1 MDKISKLIEEGEKL
15 LKSNPYDEGHDLTHH
30 QNVWENAQ
38 DIAKNINIPYDKN
51 TLHIASIWH
60 DVVTT
65 EIKDRNFKDR
75 NKITE
80 KTCIYLGNLMRTE
93 ELTENLIE
101 RTILAIRYHDTKSKP
116 VNTEGKI
123 LYDADKL
130 EMLNVNRWKRILG
143 AIKKGSM
150 PKIKLMLYKK
160 FGKYWLKRLKSKYN
174 FDYTRRL
181 HDNKVK
187 LLLNNQEAQTMAKE
201 LGEDLKSI
209 LSG

>member
-1 MDKISKLIEEGEKL
+1 MDKFLKIIVVGERF

-30 QNVWENAQ
+30 QNVWKNAQ

-51 TLHIASIWH
+51 ALYISSIWH

-65 EIKDRNFKDR
+65 NIKDRNFKDR

-80 KTCIYLGNLMRTE
+80 KTCQYLENLMKAE
-93 ELTENLIE
+93 GLKEDLIE
-101 RTILAIRYHDTKSKP
+101 KTIMAIRYHDTKSKP

-130 EMLNVNRWKRILG
+130 EMLNVSRWKRILG
-143 AIKKGSM
+143 AIKKGRM

-174 FDYTRRL
+174 FDYTRKL
-181 HDNKVK
+181 HENKVK
-187 LLLNNQEAQTMAKE
+187 LILNNQEAQTMAKE

-209 LSG
+209 LRG